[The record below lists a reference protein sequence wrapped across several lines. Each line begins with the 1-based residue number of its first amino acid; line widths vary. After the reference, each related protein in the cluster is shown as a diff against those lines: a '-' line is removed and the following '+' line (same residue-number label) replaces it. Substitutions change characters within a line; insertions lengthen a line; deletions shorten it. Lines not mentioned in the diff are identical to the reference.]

1 MFAFFGAGTA
11 GPTNSSMSAK
21 LLTVI
26 VVMGAAALTLLLT
39 RQLRIEASA
48 RSALLYQ
55 RLVESEHAE
64 WKLLSEIAARSRPDE
79 LRRAMAE
86 LGGSWTPIPFEV
98 GGGTQP

>member
-1 MFAFFGAGTA
+1 MV
-11 GPTNSSMSAK
+11 
-21 LLTVI
+21 L
-26 VVMGAAALTLLLT
+26 GAASLTLLLT

-86 LGGSWTPIPFEV
+86 LGGSWTPIPFEA